1 MKEIDDNILAKYLCG
16 EASEHEKAVVE
27 EWLNASHE
35 NRAWLERV
43 RKSMDFVPKHYSEG
57 KFDSEKAWRQFVF
70 KRGYRKE
77 KKSFVWRKSFVGLA
91 AAAVALLVVSLAAIR
106 WLAEPE
112 VEMAEW
118 HTADASMTLF
128 LPDSTKVML
137 AANSSLSYD
146 KKSFGIETRS
156 VNVDG
161 EAYFSVKRDE
171 EKRFMVKMDQTYVT
185 VLGTKFIVETGE
197 GQTSVS
203 VESGKV
209 AFAKNDDS
217 QQVTLTAGMK
227 AVYDVQMQTIK
238 KDDDF
243 EPNDFAWVTG
253 VIVFDAAPLK
263 EVVEVLEKHYGVKL
277 SLVGDSSRK
286 LTATFNNYVLNDIL
300 EVIKET
306 LDVELVIE
314 K

>member
-16 EASEHEKAVVE
+16 EASEQDKAVVE
-27 EWLNASHE
+27 EWLNASPQ
-35 NRAWLERV
+35 NRAWIERV
-43 RKSMDFVPKHYSEG
+43 AKSMDFVPKHYSEG
-57 KFDSEKAWRQFVF
+57 KFDSEKAWGQFVF
-70 KRGYRKE
+70 KKGYRKE
-77 KKSFVWRKSFVGLA
+77 KKSFVWKKSFVGLA
-91 AAAVALLVVSLAAIR
+91 AAAVALFIVSLVAVR

-112 VEMAEW
+112 VEMVEW
-118 HTADASMTLF
+118 HTADASKTLF

-146 KKSFGIETRS
+146 KKNFGVETRS

-161 EAYFSVKRDE
+161 EAYFSVKRNE
-171 EKRFMVKMDQTYVT
+171 EKRFMVRMDRTYVT
-185 VLGTKFIVETGE
+185 VLGTKFIVNTDKE
-197 GQTSVS
+197 QTSVS

-209 AFAKNDDS
+209 AFAKHDGS

-227 AVYDVQMQTIK
+227 AVYDEQMQTIK
-238 KDDDF
+238 MDDDF
-243 EPNDFAWVTG
+243 EPNDFAWATG
-253 VIVFDAAPLK
+253 VIVFDASPLK
-263 EVVEVLEKHYGVKL
+263 EVVEVLEEHYGVKL

-286 LTATFNNYVLNDIL
+286 LTATFNNYVLSDIL